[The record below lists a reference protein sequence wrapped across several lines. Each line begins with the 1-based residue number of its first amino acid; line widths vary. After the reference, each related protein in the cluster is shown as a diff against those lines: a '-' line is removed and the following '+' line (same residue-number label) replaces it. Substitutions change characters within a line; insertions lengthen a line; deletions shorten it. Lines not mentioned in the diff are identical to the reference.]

1 MDRVN
6 YIDNILDNQRKYY
19 SSGITRKE
27 KFILRQLNTL
37 KKAIIEYEDIIL
49 EALKKDLNKSKFEAY
64 ETEVG
69 IIISEINYAIKNV
82 KRWRRPVKV
91 KTPIINFGSRGYIY
105 NQPYGNCLIISPWN
119 YPFQLTL
126 SPLIGSIAAGNCS
139 VVKPSEMSQ
148 NTSEV
153 LKVILEKSFERGY
166 IDVVEGGIDVNE
178 YLLNSEFDYIFFT
191 GSPSIGKKVARKAS
205 DNLTPFTLELGGKSP
220 CIVDKSADI
229 KLSAKKIVWGKLINA
244 GQTCIAPDYILVN
257 NEVKQNLIEEMIFY
271 IEKFYTKNTLICDD
285 YVSIINE
292 KHFSRLIGL
301 IDKTKVVYGGNY
313 KEGVL
318 KIEPTILD
326 NVILNDEIMQEEI
339 FGPLIP
345 IIEYGNF
352 NDIEKIVSANKN
364 PLALYVFSKD
374 KEFVNK
380 VIETISF
387 GGGCVNDTI
396 MHITN
401 YNLPFGGIGR
411 SGIGSYHGKKSFD
424 SFSHKKS
431 IMKSSSKMDIK
442 YKYPPYTE
450 KAYSLIKKVFNTL

>member
-139 VVKPSEMSQ
+139 IVKPSEMSQ

-301 IDKTKVVYGGNY
+301 VDKTKVVYGGNY
-313 KEGVL
+313 KEDVL

-352 NDIEKIVSANKN
+352 NDIENIVSANKN

-431 IMKSSSKMDIK
+431 IMKSSSMMDIK

>member
-139 VVKPSEMSQ
+139 IVKPSEMSQ

-313 KEGVL
+313 KEDVL

-352 NDIEKIVSANKN
+352 NDIENIVSANKN

-431 IMKSSSKMDIK
+431 IMKSSSMMDIK